1 MNERIAHFAT
11 HLYPRSW
18 RARYGEEFE
27 ALLTEEPGSFLTL
40 LNVVR
45 SALRERFVPI
55 HPCAETQFIP
65 SFGLIVKKPSAVIP
79 MAMSLAALGVVIAQI
94 AMAGVARQA
103 DEGAAAHSWQLLMAT
118 QMPVLLFFA
127 VKWLPKAPR
136 QTLCVIALQATAA
149 VAAMAPVFLL
159 KW

>member
-27 ALLTEEPGSFLTL
+27 ALLIAGPGSLLTL
-40 LNVVR
+40 VNVIR
-45 SALRERFVPI
+45 SALLERIVPA
-55 HPCAETQFIP
+55 HPSDETQLIP
-65 SFGLIVKKPSAVIP
+65 SFGLIVKKPSAVLP
-79 MAMSLAALGVVIAQI
+79 MAMSLAALGVVIGQI
-94 AMAGVARQA
+94 ALAGVAHQA
-103 DEGAAAHSWQLLMAT
+103 DEGAAAHSWQLLMVT

-136 QTLCVIALQATAA
+136 QTLCVIALQAIAA

>member
-1 MNERIAHFAT
+1 VNERIAHFAT
-11 HLYPRSW
+11 RLYPHSW
-18 RARYGEEFE
+18 RTRYGEEFE
-27 ALLTEEPGSFLTL
+27 ALLMAEPGSFLAL
-40 LNVVR
+40 VNVVR
-45 SALRERFVPI
+45 SALRERFIPT
-55 HPCAETQFIP
+55 HPCDETQFIP

-79 MAMSLAALGVVIAQI
+79 MAMSLAALGVVIGQI
-94 AMAGVARQA
+94 AVAGVARQA
-103 DEGAAAHSWQLLMAT
+103 DEGAAAHSWQLLMAM

-136 QTLCVIALQATAA
+136 QTLCVIALQAIAA